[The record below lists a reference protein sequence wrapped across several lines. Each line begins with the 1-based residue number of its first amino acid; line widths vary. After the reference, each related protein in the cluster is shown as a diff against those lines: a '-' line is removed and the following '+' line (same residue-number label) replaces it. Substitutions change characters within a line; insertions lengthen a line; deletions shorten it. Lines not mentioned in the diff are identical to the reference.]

1 MSVKIHANSRIIKQT
16 QKTSRLS
23 RSSHKESI
31 LCLLYSLSRS
41 DRLNCKF
48 QGLNLMQCKMY
59 SEHNKLTILLLIRI
73 RQTIRSKARLVR
85 VTSVLVGHQRAE
97 IVFLSILSWNL
108 IDVLLTKKINIGM
121 RSIQDLL
128 FWPGGLRSDTVFLTF
143 SVL

>member
-1 MSVKIHANSRIIKQT
+1 
-16 QKTSRLS
+16 
-23 RSSHKESI
+23 
-31 LCLLYSLSRS
+31 
-41 DRLNCKF
+41 
-48 QGLNLMQCKMY
+48 MY
-59 SEHNKLTILLLIRI
+59 SQHNKLTILLLIRI
-73 RQTIRSKARLVR
+73 RRTIRSKARLVR

-108 IDVLLTKKINIGM
+108 IDVLLTKKINIGI